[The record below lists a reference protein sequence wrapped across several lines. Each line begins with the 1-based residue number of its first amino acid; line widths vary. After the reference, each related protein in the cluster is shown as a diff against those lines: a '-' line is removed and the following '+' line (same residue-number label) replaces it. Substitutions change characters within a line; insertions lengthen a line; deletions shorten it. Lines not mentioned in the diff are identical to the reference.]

1 VRIEGAAR
9 LTRADAQVPVMDGA
23 GHHAREDGIAILAR
37 RSHQCGAGYCRHA
50 TTLAQEIEHVDARPA
65 QRDLLERNGIGI
77 ELIDNL
83 RDAFEIELS
92 VTADAQVNIVGSE
105 ANFQRPVFAAAGWNL
120 ASGL

>member
-1 VRIEGAAR
+1 MNG
-9 LTRADAQVPVMDGA
+9 T
-23 GHHAREDGIAILAR
+23 GHHAREDGVAVLAG
-37 RSHQCGAGYCRHA
+37 RSLQGGAGYCGHA

-65 QRDLLERNGIGI
+65 QCDLLQRNGIGI
-77 ELIDNL
+77 EFIDDL
-83 RDAFEIELS
+83 RDACEIELS